1 MKLGINIPK
10 KWMWLGTIGAFAIM
24 LIVSIAS
31 RDHEI
36 IDGITVNIKPTY
48 QGQLLVNEKDILR
61 TIELTYNSG
70 VQGMLIKDVN
80 SAELEKK
87 ILNNDQVA
95 NAEVYLDARN
105 KLCVNIEQKDPIIKI
120 QDKIGRYYLLDQN
133 YKPFP
138 ASRHASPR
146 LLIASG
152 NIPAYDS
159 TQVANGKHVLY
170 HLGKIAQY
178 FNTDVF
184 ANSVAEQLYVDE
196 KGDILIVPKLGNQKY
211 NIGNSDNIDLK
222 SNKLLYYMKD
232 VCSREGWTKHAL
244 INLKYEN
251 QLVCVKN

>member
-1 MKLGINIPK
+1 VKSGKIIPK
-10 KWMWLGTIGAFAIM
+10 KWMWLGTIAAFSIM

-36 IDGITVNIKPTY
+36 IDGISVNIKPTSE
-48 QGQLLVNEKDILR
+48 GQLLVNDKDILR
-61 TIELTYNSG
+61 TIELTYQSG
-70 VQGMLIKDVN
+70 VQGMLIKDIN
-80 SAELEKK
+80 SADLEEK

-105 KLCVNIEQKDPIIKI
+105 KLCVNIEQKDPILKV
-120 QDKIGRYYLLDQN
+120 QDRTGRCYFLDQK

-138 ASRHASPR
+138 SSRHASPR
-146 LLIASG
+146 LLVATG

-159 TQVANGKHVLY
+159 TQVANGTHILS

-178 FNTDVF
+178 FATDVF
-184 ANSVAEQLYVDE
+184 AHSVSEQLFVDE
-196 KGDILIVPKLGNQKY
+196 KGDIIIMPKIGNQKY

-222 SNKLLYYMKD
+222 SNKMLYYMKD
-232 VCSREGWTKHAL
+232 ICSREGWTKHAL